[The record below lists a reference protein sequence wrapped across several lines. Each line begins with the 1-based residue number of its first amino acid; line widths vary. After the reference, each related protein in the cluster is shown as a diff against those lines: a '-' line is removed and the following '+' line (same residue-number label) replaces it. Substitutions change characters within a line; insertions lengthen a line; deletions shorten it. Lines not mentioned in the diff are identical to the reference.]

1 MDYERRIKDPHSL
14 ASLDQS
20 LMNIDRQHTLEERLG
35 TQQRDLN
42 EYGGAKNAGRA
53 GGIGTAHKEQ
63 RVNTATTPFR
73 IHNART
79 ESYSAIQDEAKHSEG
94 NYDQKSL
101 MEDNY
106 QSSFAS
112 FNNNAKPIARPT
124 VSKAGAVTR
133 MSEQKT

>member
-1 MDYERRIKDPHSL
+1 M
-14 ASLDQS
+14 
-20 LMNIDRQHTLEERLG
+20 
-35 TQQRDLN
+35 N
-42 EYGGAKNAGRA
+42 EYGGAKNGGRT
-53 GGIGTAHKEQ
+53 GGIGTAHKEK
-63 RVNTATTPFR
+63 RMNTAQTPFR

-94 NYDQKSL
+94 NYDQKSI
-101 MEDNY
+101 MEDDNY

-133 MSEQKT
+133 MTDQKTSNI